1 MNRYIFI
8 APTFNAVETCKQAI
22 LSLAVQSYDNWRL
35 IVIDD
40 MSTDKTELEIRNT
53 FSFLGIYEK
62 LTYIKNDKKMWEVAN
77 VLQGLKLCND
87 DDIICRMDLDDYLI
101 DANALEII
109 DMQYQNNPNLDVVWS
124 SHRWFEPGKLTNMNI
139 SKDLPR
145 GSDPYVH
152 PWVSSHFKTFRKSV
166 LRSVKD
172 ENYRGPNSEYFKR
185 IGDQVFMLPALK
197 NAREWLHIPMPFYA
211 YRCVLSPQTFQT
223 DDAKFQQQEAIFLRS
238 RGYIP

>member
-1 MNRYIFI
+1 
-8 APTFNAVETCKQAI
+8 
-22 LSLAVQSYDNWRL
+22 
-35 IVIDD
+35 

-53 FSFLGIYEK
+53 FSFLGIGDK
-62 LTYIKNDKKMWEVAN
+62 LTYIKNDKKLWEVAN
-77 VLQGLKLCND
+77 VLQGLKHCND
-87 DDIICRMDLDDYLI
+87 DDIICRMDLDDYLL

-109 DMQYQNNPNLDVVWS
+109 DMQYRNNPTLDVTWS
-124 SHRWFEPGKLTNMNI
+124 MHRWFEPGKLTNMNI
-139 SKDLPR
+139 SKDLPK

-166 LRSVKD
+166 LKYVKD
-172 ENYRGPNSEYFKR
+172 ENYRGSDGEYFKR

-197 NAREWLHIPMPFYA
+197 NAREWLYIPMPFYA
-211 YRCVLSPQTFQT
+211 YRCSLSPQSFQT